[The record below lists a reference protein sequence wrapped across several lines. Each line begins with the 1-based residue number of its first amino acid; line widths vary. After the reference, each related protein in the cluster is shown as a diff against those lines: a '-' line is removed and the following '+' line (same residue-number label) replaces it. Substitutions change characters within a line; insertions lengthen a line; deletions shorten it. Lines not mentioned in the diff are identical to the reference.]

1 LLVSPRLYGLIGG
14 FDVEKFAQR
23 LWGDVYFSED
33 QRKFTRKPTDPE
45 ANRSFV
51 HFIMEP
57 LYKLYSQV
65 LSEETEA
72 LSETLAELGIRLK
85 PVIYKMDV
93 RPLLKV
99 VLDQFFGPSRGLV
112 DMIVEHVPNP
122 VEGALDKVRFYSRVH
137 TVKLSPN
144 HPQVEGTYS
153 GAQTSV
159 LATSMKECNP
169 NGPIMVQVTK
179 LYHTTDAQ
187 SFRAFGRILSG
198 TLRIGMEIKV
208 LGEGYSPEDEEDMVK
223 TKIEDIWIS
232 ESRYGYLCQLE
243 PLCSAFVDTS
253 FRYRRSDLG
262 TLCYSEG
269 SMRPFRRLQH

>member
-1 LLVSPRLYGLIGG
+1 MWPSPVLICTGASLCVHLLRCMLRPMVNLFIVGISTSLCLIGG

-23 LWGDVYFSED
+23 LWGDIYFNED

-51 HFIMEP
+51 HFVMEP

-112 DMIVEHVPNP
+112 DMIVEHIPNP
-122 VEGALDKVRFYSRVH
+122 VEGALDKVRLY
-137 TVKLSPN
+137 LLC
-144 HPQVEGTYS
+144 TY
-153 GAQTSV
+153 G
-159 LATSMKECNP
+159 E
-169 NGPIMVQVTK
+169 TK
-179 LYHTTDAQ
+179 LQ
-187 SFRAFGRILSG
+187 SSTGGKDILGRTNFS
-198 TLRIGMEIKV
+198 TC
-208 LGEGYSPEDEEDMVK
+208 
-223 TKIEDIWIS
+223 
-232 ESRYGYLCQLE
+232 YLNERMQ
-243 PLCSAFVDTS
+243 S
-253 FRYRRSDLG
+253 
-262 TLCYSEG
+262 
-269 SMRPFRRLQH
+269 